1 MFEKEQQA
9 IEAKIRAFCAEK
21 DIPLA
26 GLKWAPIPFS
36 GEWGI
41 STSFF
46 QTAADEAR
54 AGKMVN
60 VPQRAQEIA
69 EQAKGAVLPAPAC
82 PGSQARVPPRPGP
95 DGTGQAQVSL
105 SKNPVSDVSGI
116 RRVEAIKGYLNLYFS
131 TSEYAQRVVDV
142 VLEQKSRFGAGPRTG
157 QRVMVEF
164 SHPNTHKAFH
174 VGHLRGTILGES
186 LCRILEFSGLDV
198 VRANYP
204 GDMGL
209 HVIRW
214 LWGYLKFHNGEEPA
228 SDITR
233 WMGDIYAEAV
243 HRLEAEPNLEAEV
256 RAVYARW
263 DQREPEIVALW
274 EKTREWSLEG
284 FRQMYAALGIHF
296 DVYYFNSQEEKPGK
310 EEVEKLVQSGIAI
323 DERPQGGAVIVKIDE
338 VLGLTKEKYRT
349 AVILRSDETALY
361 ATEDLAL
368 VKHKFSDYPDLAK
381 SIYVVDVRQSLHFT
395 QVFKILEI
403 AGDEHAQKCHH
414 IPYELVILPGNVV
427 MSSREGT
434 VVLLEDLLREATSR
448 AREEARKKN
457 PSLAEVQLK
466 DVARAVGLG
475 ALKYPIL
482 ARENTKLV
490 TFDWQSAL
498 DFNGQAA
505 PYIQYA
511 HVRCNS
517 ILRKASGL
525 QVEGLQVESSVEGR
539 AAFNLEPS
547 TFNYEL
553 SPAEIELIDWL
564 SRFPSEVQ
572 RAAAEFKPLVIA
584 AIAYDIAK
592 AFAGFYDA
600 CPVVQAEP
608 QVRSA
613 RLRLVAATR
622 YVLSNALRL
631 LSIEAPEV
639 M

>member
-1 MFEKEQQA
+1 MFDKEQQA
-9 IEAKIRAFCAEK
+9 IEAKIRAFCAANE
-21 DIPLA
+21 IPLA
-26 GLKWAPIPFS
+26 GLKWVPIPIS

-54 AGKMVN
+54 AGKKVN

-69 EQAKGAVLPAPAC
+69 EQAKG
-82 PGSQARVPPRPGP
+82 
-95 DGTGQAQVSL
+95 
-105 SKNPVSDVSGI
+105 PVSDVPGI
-116 RRVEAIKGYLNLYFS
+116 RRVEAVKGYLNLYFS
-131 TSEYAQRVVDV
+131 TSEYAQRVVDT
-142 VLEQKSRFGAGPRTG
+142 VLEQKNRFGAGPRTG

-174 VGHLRGTILGES
+174 VGHLRGTILGEA

-209 HVIRW
+209 HVIKW
-214 LWGYLKFHNGEEPA
+214 LWGYLKYHDGEEPTA
-228 SDITR
+228 DITQ
-233 WMGDIYAEAV
+233 WMGEVYAEASK
-243 HRLEAEPNLEAEV
+243 RLEAEPDLEAEV

-263 DQREPEIVALW
+263 DRREPEIVALW

-284 FRQMYAALGIHF
+284 FRQMYAALDIHF

-310 EEVEKLVQSGIAI
+310 EEVEKLVQRGIAI

-403 AGDEHAQKCHH
+403 AGDERAQKCHH

-457 PSLAEVQLK
+457 PSLTEEQLK
-466 DVARAVGLG
+466 NVARAVGLG

-498 DFNGQAA
+498 DFTGQAA

-517 ILRKASGL
+517 ILKKSK
-525 QVEGLQVESSVEGR
+525 VEKPALSLSKGQTSDLRPFGDAQGK
-539 AAFNLEPS
+539 PS
-547 TFNYEL
+547 TFDYSLE
-553 SPAEIELIDWL
+553 PAEIQLIDL
-564 SRFPSEVQ
+564 ISRFPGEVQ
-572 RAAAEFKPLVIA
+572 RAAAEYKPLVIA
-584 AIAYDIAK
+584 TISYDIAK

-608 QVRSA
+608 QVRDA

-622 YVLSNALRL
+622 YVLANALRL